1 MTDSPAAPVS
11 RGDGIHLALREAIME
26 SALAP
31 GTKLPEDALGK
42 SFGASRTIV
51 RAALARLASEG
62 LVEVGKTKSARVAHP
77 GRDEAREVFTVRR
90 ALERS
95 VVALLA
101 DTWSP
106 SYAPPIQSH
115 IDAEAQASAAADH
128 KLSVRLGA
136 EFHILLAELTGNR
149 LLLRYVNEIV
159 GRSTLILAVYGAAH
173 PQADSLREHEQLLAA
188 MAAGDAALAG
198 DIVEGHIHSV
208 EGRALIPDDTVERS
222 LGEVLARYSS
232 GSRPG

>member
-1 MTDSPAAPVS
+1 MNDSPAATPS
-11 RGDGIHLALREAIME
+11 RGDSIHLALREAIME

-51 RAALARLASEG
+51 RAALARLAAEG
-62 LVEVGKTKSARVAHP
+62 LVEVGRTKSARVAHP
-77 GRDEAREVFTVRR
+77 SRDEAREVFTVRR
-90 ALERS
+90 ALERA

-106 SYAPPIQSH
+106 SYAQPIQAH
-115 IDAEAQASAAADH
+115 IDAEARASAEADH

-136 EFHILLAELTGNR
+136 EFHILLAELTGNQ
-149 LLLRYVNEIV
+149 LLLRYVDEIV

-173 PQADSLREHEQLLAA
+173 PQADSLREHEELLEA
-188 MAAGDAALAG
+188 MAAGDAARAEG
-198 DIVEGHIHSV
+198 IVDRHIQSV

-222 LGEVLARYSS
+222 LTEVLARYSA
-232 GSRPG
+232 GPRAD